1 MEIFELAEQL
11 GKVLK
16 EDSRL
21 VALEAAKAA
30 YEKDSELK
38 KHMMEYEVQQQAMQR
53 EAGNPDHDL
62 NFLEVIQSRID
73 TLYQAIIDNP
83 TFQQLNKAQEAVNGL
98 MNEVNQT
105 IMFQIT
111 GEQPT
116 SGCTHDCSTCGGC
129 H

>member
-16 EDSRL
+16 EDARL
-21 VALEAAKAA
+21 IALEEAKKA
-30 YEKDSELK
+30 YDEDLK
-38 KHMMEYEVQQQAMQR
+38 LQKCMMEYEVQQQAMQR
-53 EAGNPDHDL
+53 EAAKPEKDL
-62 NFLEVIQSRID
+62 HFMETIQNRID
-73 TLYQAIIDNP
+73 TLYQAIIENP
-83 TFQQLNKAQEAVNGL
+83 TFDALNRAQEAVNGL

-111 GEQPT
+111 GEAPK